1 MLTLL
6 AYSMVVV
13 FMFLIMT
20 KRLPA
25 LVALILVPVVF
36 GVIGGFG
43 PALGPMMLAGIKQLA
58 PTGVMLMFAI
68 LYFGVMIDAGLFDPV
83 VRLILKLV
91 RGDPMKIV
99 VGTAALTMIVSLDGD
114 GATTYMIAVSAML
127 PLYTRLGI
135 SRLVMACVIMLSG
148 GVFNILPWGGPTA
161 RAASALGVDVS
172 EIFVPMIPAMV
183 AGVCWVLFVAY
194 MLGRNERK
202 RLGIVELKPAQ
213 ASRAAAAMPVVRQQ
227 AAAKDLSQPQ
237 QVTAAMGVRAVAGGA
252 GYVGNVGN
260 VGNVDNTRTLGGA
273 GDAGGVGQSRVDYS
287 ASKSKVVH
295 LHGAPEAVAD
305 DQVQLSDP
313 RTARPKLIWVNLLL
327 TVALMAMLVLGVL
340 PLPVLFMIAFAIAI
354 MINYPNQEE
363 QKERLSA
370 HAGNVLPVVGLI
382 FAAGI
387 FVGILQG
394 TKMVDAIATSVIAGI
409 PTWMG
414 PHLAIVTGFLSI
426 PFTFFISNDA
436 FYFGV
441 VPILAKAAAVYGIT
455 GAEIGRASI
464 IGQPVHLLSPLVA
477 STYLLVGMAKIEF
490 GDHQRYT
497 LLWAISASLVMLAAA
512 LIVGVIPFMGS
523 IR

>member
-1 MLTLL
+1 MLTVL

-25 LVALILVPVVF
+25 LVALILVPIVF
-36 GVIGGFG
+36 GLIGGFG
-43 PALGPMMLAGIKQLA
+43 AGLGPMMLAGIKQLA

-68 LYFGVMIDAGLFDPV
+68 LYFGIMIDSGLFDPV

-91 RGDPMKIV
+91 KGDPMKIV

-114 GATTYMIAVSAML
+114 GATTYMITVSAML
-127 PLYTRLGI
+127 PLYQRLGI
-135 SRLVMACVIMLSG
+135 SRLVMACVIMLAG

-161 RAASALGVDVS
+161 RAASALGVDVG
-172 EIFVPMIPAMV
+172 EIFVPMIPAMI

-194 MLGRNERK
+194 VLGRKERK
-202 RLGIVELKPAQ
+202 RLGVVELQPAQ
-213 ASRAAAAMPVVRQQ
+213 SAKAVKAAREDAVEEQAAYTGVAQLQQVNAANASVGMPV
-227 AAAKDLSQPQ
+227 
-237 QVTAAMGVRAVAGGA
+237 AMGGA
-252 GYVGNVGN
+252 GHAGGSGHAGLAGHSGRV
-260 VGNVDNTRTLGGA
+260 RGA
-273 GDAGGVGQSRVDYS
+273 GADQGNAF
-287 ASKSKVVH
+287 SKVVH
-295 LHGAPEAVAD
+295 LHGAPDPFAD
-305 DQVQLSDP
+305 DDIGLTDP
-313 RTARPKLIWVNLLL
+313 QTARPKLIWLNLLL
-327 TVALMAMLVLGVL
+327 TLTLMGMLVMAAL

-354 MINYPNQEE
+354 MINYPKLED
-363 QKERLSA
+363 QKERIAA
-370 HAGNVLPVVGLI
+370 HAANVLPVVSLI

-394 TKMVDAIATSVIAGI
+394 TKMVDAIAASVIAAI
-409 PTWMG
+409 PASMG
-414 PHLAIVTGFLSI
+414 PYLAIVTGVLSI

-436 FYFGV
+436 FYFGI

-477 STYLLVGMAKIEF
+477 STYLLVGMAKVEF

-497 LLWAISASLVMLAAA
+497 LMWAVSASLVMLVAA
-512 LIVGVIPFMGS
+512 LVFGVIPFMG
-523 IR
+523 R

>member
-1 MLTLL
+1 MLTVL

-25 LVALILVPVVF
+25 MVALILVPIGF
-36 GVIGGFG
+36 GLIGGFG
-43 PALGPMMLAGIKQLA
+43 AELGPMMLTGIKQLA

-83 VRLILKLV
+83 VRRILKLV
-91 RGDPMKIV
+91 KGDPMKIV

-114 GATTYMIAVSAML
+114 GATTYMITVSAML
-127 PLYTRLGI
+127 PLYQRLGI
-135 SRLVMACVIMLSG
+135 SRLVMACVIMLAG

-172 EIFVPMIPAMV
+172 EIFVPMIPAMI

-194 MLGRNERK
+194 VLGRKERN
-202 RLGIVELKPAQ
+202 RLGVVELLPAK
-213 ASRAAAAMPVVRQQ
+213 ATKAVAAEVDAVGV
-227 AAAKDLSQPQ
+227 QPAYTGVAQLQ
-237 QVTAAMGVRAVAGGA
+237 QVNAAMGMDGAMGGA
-252 GYVGNVGN
+252 GQLGNAGRPRQGNVN
-260 VGNVDNTRTLGGA
+260 ADLGAATG
-273 GDAGGVGQSRVDYS
+273 
-287 ASKSKVVH
+287 KVVH
-295 LHGAPEAVAD
+295 LHGAPNTGAD
-305 DQVQLSDP
+305 GGDDHINLTDP
-313 RTARPKLIWVNLLL
+313 KTARPKLIWINLAL
-327 TVALMAMLVLGVL
+327 TLALMAMLIKGAL

-354 MINYPNQEE
+354 MINYPKLED
-363 QKERLSA
+363 QKERLTA
-370 HAGNVLPVVGLI
+370 HAANVLPVVSLI

-394 TKMVDAIATSVIAGI
+394 TKMVDAIAASVITAI

-414 PHLAIVTGFLSI
+414 PYLAIVTGILSI

-497 LLWAISASLVMLAAA
+497 LMWAISASLVMLVAA
-512 LIVGVIPFMGS
+512 LVFGVIPFMGG
-523 IR
+523 